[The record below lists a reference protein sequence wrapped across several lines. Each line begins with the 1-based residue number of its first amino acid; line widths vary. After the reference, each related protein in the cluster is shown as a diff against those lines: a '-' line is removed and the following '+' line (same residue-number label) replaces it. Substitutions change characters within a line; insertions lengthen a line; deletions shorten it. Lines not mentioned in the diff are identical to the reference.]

1 MLVKMMVIKL
11 LLSGGFSLCKYCHLF
26 TKKLRK
32 HKMWLVHMIFVFRFH
47 ILRMTLNLFL
57 PLQNQ
62 VFRCKWICSC
72 FQQVSSEQCHKCCMF
87 VGLEFCRW
95 YLPIVFWKVHLWK
108 LLINK
113 LIFQIDILLPLEFQF
128 SWLQFQNHSTIL
140 AITSKVLMTS
150 KNLSFI
156 VKVLLN
162 TLARGQQSSWVE
174 KADVGNTASM
184 LLPVPGF
191 YLYFYLFILL
201 FLFVLPCY
209 IWKRSP
215 RLGCGSTCENRFCSQ
230 ILWTLHLVVILV
242 SSSAV
247 PFDSVARLSACVL
260 PHFGLQDFYAFKKYS
275 SEGGFACF
283 DCATECMLI
292 IRTRKLFAWNI
303 FVFLYPCPEIAEL
316 WKPAVWTK

>member
-32 HKMWLVHMIFVFRFH
+32 HKMWLVHMIFVFGFR
-47 ILRMTLNLFL
+47 ILRMTLNLIL

-62 VFRCKWICSC
+62 VFRCKWIRSC
-72 FQQVSSEQCHKCCMF
+72 FQQVSSEQCYKCCMF

-140 AITSKVLMTS
+140 AITSKVLMAS

-156 VKVLLN
+156 VKSIAKHSSKRPAEQLGWKGRCGQHSFYALACSRVLFIFLFIYF
-162 TLARGQQSSWVE
+162 TFSLC
-174 KADVGNTASM
+174 ASM
-184 LLPVPGF
+184 L
-191 YLYFYLFILL
+191 
-201 FLFVLPCY
+201 
-209 IWKRSP
+209 
-215 RLGCGSTCENRFCSQ
+215 
-230 ILWTLHLVVILV
+230 HLEKE
-242 SSSAV
+242 
-247 PFDSVARLSACVL
+247 P
-260 PHFGLQDFYAFKKYS
+260 Q
-275 SEGGFACF
+275 
-283 DCATECMLI
+283 
-292 IRTRKLFAWNI
+292 AW
-303 FVFLYPCPEIAEL
+303 
-316 WKPAVWTK
+316 VW